1 MADQMRCNVCF
12 RKPGRETSRF
22 SITNCGHVVCE
33 ACLQKGK
40 KDECGVCR
48 SPCRTIF
55 LTNETSPDIKILF
68 MDINTLCKNYSK
80 EFTQVME
87 FQDSH
92 RRRLHA
98 HYKGKIGKLEEKVKE
113 LTQELKSLKSLQSY
127 NQLPTSSALLN
138 SENQSVFSPY
148 SHPASQLPNARSVE
162 PMDFAV
168 NTPKKTNFFTIA
180 APTRLSMISPPHEGC
195 MGQVP
200 YKTKTTVSLRSILGS
215 LQPNT
220 YHQLSQSVSQA
231 DRTDRSWDFSSLRT
245 PYQLSQTPVSSQSI
259 KVRQPITLT
268 NILQRRH

>member
-1 MADQMRCNVCF
+1 MWCV
-12 RKPGRETSRF
+12 KL
-22 SITNCGHVVCE
+22 
-33 ACLQKGK
+33 AC
-40 KDECGVCR
+40 R
-48 SPCRTIF
+48 
-55 LTNETSPDIKILF
+55 
-68 MDINTLCKNYSK
+68 
-80 EFTQVME
+80 
-87 FQDSH
+87 
-92 RRRLHA
+92 
-98 HYKGKIGKLEEKVKE
+98 KVKKTNVVFADHLVGQYSL
-113 LTQELKSLKSLQSY
+113 LTRQALISKYFLWTLIRFAKTILRSSHKLWSFRIAIDADYMHITKESLKSLQSY